1 MRKSV
6 SLIIEN
12 RSCGSLW
19 QTPDR
24 PIMLLTLTTGGA
36 AGTKLVRPHFSS
48 GNATSQQLLMKEVI
62 TRIVSVC
69 VTSPL
74 KTSLTVISS
83 LFWHIWSN

>member
-36 AGTKLVRPHFSS
+36 AGTKLVRHFSS
-48 GNATSQQLLMKEVI
+48 SDLSRPIG
-62 TRIVSVC
+62 SVFDDADGEFGDHD
-69 VTSPL
+69 SGEAS
-74 KTSLTVISS
+74 KWFDIE
-83 LFWHIWSN
+83 

>member
-12 RSCGSLW
+12 RSCGTLW

-48 GNATSQQLLMKEVI
+48 SELSRPIG
-62 TRIVSVC
+62 SVFDDAD
-69 VTSPL
+69 VEFGDHDSGEAS
-74 KTSLTVISS
+74 KWFDIE
-83 LFWHIWSN
+83 

>member
-24 PIMLLTLTTGGA
+24 PIMLMTLTTGGA

-48 GNATSQQLLMKEVI
+48 SELSRPIG
-62 TRIVSVC
+62 SVFDDADGEFGDHD
-69 VTSPL
+69 SGEAS
-74 KTSLTVISS
+74 KWFDIE
-83 LFWHIWSN
+83 